1 MLCACVLLSEVVIWT
16 KKTKL
21 MRQTKEDYLIFQEPG
36 ESVSQH
42 NDIIMMQV
50 KKILKLF
57 QKKSELE

>member
-1 MLCACVLLSEVVIWT
+1 
-16 KKTKL
+16 

-57 QKKSELE
+57 KKKSGIKGSDNLNPRGF